1 VTGHPPVPDGLGE
14 AVLPP
19 GAGCQTQ
26 AAEAVETTGVGGA
39 EAIASL
45 TEAAASPPEATGCL
59 EEAAR
64 TEGEGVAGPSELL
77 MRIRFSTNFVSMREY
92 YFSAFLKKKN
102 KIETNVLSIYLH

>member
-1 VTGHPPVPDGLGE
+1 MTGHPPVPDGPGE

-19 GAGCQTQ
+19 GAGCPTTTQ

-45 TEAAASPPEATGCL
+45 TEVAASPPEATGCQ

-64 TEGEGVAGPSELL
+64 TEGEGVEGPSELL
-77 MRIRFSTNFVSMREY
+77 MRIRFSTNFIR
-92 YFSAFLKKKN
+92 
-102 KIETNVLSIYLH
+102 